1 MEFQN
6 QQIEDNDKIPSA
18 RIPINFDEFGKPLEE
33 LEKCP
38 SNELV
43 PQIVVNIIENIKQLR
58 LTKPYFTCPIGEA
71 EDERVLLE
79 FLSQL
84 PTPVV
89 PLEVRRVL
97 LPRGHVDNR
106 DLDTWHS

>member
-1 MEFQN
+1 M
-6 QQIEDNDKIPSA
+6 K
-18 RIPINFDEFGKPLEE
+18 
-33 LEKCP
+33 LEKY
-38 SNELV
+38 L
-43 PQIVVNIIENIKQLR
+43 LLLG
-58 LTKPYFTCPIGEA
+58 LTKPYFTSPIGEA

-97 LPRGHVDNR
+97 LRVQE
-106 DLDTWHS
+106 SK